1 MDVGKST
8 FLSDGKF
15 TFLKENQ
22 VAIKR
27 TVKPENVRDSEWGL
41 AETKQHF
48 KRILKVRRKINKH
61 GVNKGGFA
69 EFTRLQ
75 DDVKLTKDVLIDIWR
90 DLSEEERLE
99 HNPRRLP
106 DSVDVLFHPA
116 NTLGALPEKLLDSI
130 GSFIKTNDCGNEFE
144 STLFWK
150 GMSMLLIH
158 FLILLRNSKSC

>member
-15 TFLKENQ
+15 TFLMENQ

-27 TVKPENVRDSEWGL
+27 TVKPENVRDSDWGL

-48 KRILKVRRKINKH
+48 RRIQRCRRKISKH

-69 EFTRLQ
+69 QFTRLQ
-75 DDVKLTKDVLIDIWR
+75 DDVKLSKEALIQIWR
-90 DLSEEERLE
+90 NLSEEERLE

-106 DSVDVLFHPA
+106 DSVDILFHPA

-130 GSFIKTNDCGNEFE
+130 SSFIKTNDCGNEFE

-150 GMSMLLIH
+150 GKRI
-158 FLILLRNSKSC
+158 FLIC